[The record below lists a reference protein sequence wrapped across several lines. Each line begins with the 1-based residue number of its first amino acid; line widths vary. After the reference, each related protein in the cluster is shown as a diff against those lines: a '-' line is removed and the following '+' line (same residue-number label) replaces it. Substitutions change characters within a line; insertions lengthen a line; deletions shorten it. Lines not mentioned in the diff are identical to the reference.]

1 MKYLPGVLEG
11 AGASAIVL
19 GAYLISPVLALM
31 TGGAGLIV
39 GAAMLEMKNGR
50 RPE

>member
-31 TGGAGLIV
+31 VGGAGLIV
-39 GAAMLEMKNGR
+39 GATMLELKNGR